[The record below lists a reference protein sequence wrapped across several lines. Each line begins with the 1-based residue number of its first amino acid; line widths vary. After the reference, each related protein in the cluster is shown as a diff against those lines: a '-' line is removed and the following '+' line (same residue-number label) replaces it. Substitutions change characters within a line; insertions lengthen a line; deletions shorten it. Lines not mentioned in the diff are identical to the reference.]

1 MTLKKSNN
9 SPFYIFIIALL
20 FTGTGYSQWE
30 ARVSMGINV
39 SNTPDLRDYINENFA
54 FGGSQM
60 PDFNSMIEFAG
71 EAGFKVGQNLQIAVE
86 GAYSFNSYTN
96 VTLNGKYEMSY
107 KFISPS
113 VMLYRVVD
121 GNGYSFKFGGGVG
134 PRFVAINE
142 IKPFVNTGTDYNSTG
157 FGIVAKASGST
168 ALSKSVFAYIS
179 ADARYDAGGTP
190 TNKNGVG
197 LRHRGSDLSVTSLS
211 VGVKL
216 GISINF

>member
-20 FTGTGYSQWE
+20 FTVTGYSQWE

-54 FGGSQM
+54 FGGSLM

-113 VMLYRVVD
+113 VMLYRVIE